1 MSSRYRVPLVEQVPE
16 QVLVV
21 EQVLVL
27 VVVEQVPEQ
36 VLVLVVVEQVLV
48 LVEPV
53 PVQVPPQRARKPV
66 QVQPVQVQPV
76 QQWPVASLLGV
87 SPSARP
93 PLS

>member
-1 MSSRYRVPLVEQVPE
+1 MSSRYRLVEQVP
-16 QVLVV
+16 

-76 QQWPVASLLGV
+76 QVQPVQQWPVASLLGV